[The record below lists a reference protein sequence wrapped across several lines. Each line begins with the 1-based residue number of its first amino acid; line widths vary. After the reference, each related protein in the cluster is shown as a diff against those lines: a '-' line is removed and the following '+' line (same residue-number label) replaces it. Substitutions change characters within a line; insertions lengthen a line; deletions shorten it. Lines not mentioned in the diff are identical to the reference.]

1 MIKRGKVIKKMRFE
15 KEVGESL
22 TYKFAQAA
30 REMKEQGKEIISLGL
45 GEPDFQT
52 PDYVVEATMKAM
64 RDGYT
69 HYSATQ
75 GWPELRKLIAE
86 DCNKSYGSDYTVND
100 VIVTPGIKSAVYFA
114 LAAILEPQDEIILIS
129 PYYVSYPAMVK
140 LAEPTARIV
149 NVTLSKDF
157 TLDTE
162 QLKKAFNRNTKAIL
176 INSPNN
182 PTGMVLNKDEVEL
195 VVRLAVENDAYI
207 VSDEVYEK
215 LIYSGQK
222 HTSFGLYQEIKDRLV
237 ICNGYSKSHA
247 MTGWRLGYAI
257 GAHNVI
263 AKMNKLQQ
271 HINTNTCTFIQVGAC
286 SIYKNEPVHIR
297 PYVEELEQRIDYFD
311 KELNKLDYITAVRP
325 KAGFFYF
332 VDISAIGVDSNTFCA
347 DLLKKTGIASTPG
360 IAFGP
365 EWDSYVRFSIAVPM
379 ATLERAVG
387 LLNDY
392 KYRE

>member
-1 MIKRGKVIKKMRFE
+1 MHFE

-30 REMKEQGKEIISLGL
+30 NEMKAQGKEIISLGL
-45 GEPDFQT
+45 GEPDFKT
-52 PDYVVEATMKAM
+52 PDYVTMATMQAM
-64 RDGYT
+64 KDGFT

-75 GWPELRKLIAE
+75 GWPELRKLITE
-86 DCNKSYGSDYTVND
+86 DCNNSYSSEYTMND
-100 VIVTPGIKSAVYFA
+100 VIVTPGIKAAVYFA
-114 LAAILEPQDEIILIS
+114 LAAILEPEDEVILIS

-140 LAEPTARIV
+140 LAEPTTKIV
-149 NVTLSKDF
+149 NVTLNKDF
-157 TLDTE
+157 TLDAD
-162 QLKKAFNRNTKAIL
+162 KMKAAFNKNTKAIL
-176 INSPNN
+176 VNTPNN
-182 PTGMVLNKDEVEL
+182 PTGMVLSREEVEL
-195 VVRLAVENDAYI
+195 VIKLAVENNAYI
-207 VSDEVYEK
+207 ISDEVYEK
-215 LIYSGQK
+215 LIYSGQT

-263 AKMNKLQQ
+263 TKMNKLQQ

-286 SIYKNEPVHIR
+286 SIYQNEPVHIK
-297 PYVEELEQRIDYFD
+297 PYVEELEKRIEFLDT
-311 KELNKLDYITAVRP
+311 ELNKLDYISAVRP

-332 VDISAIGVDSNTFCA
+332 IDISATGVDSNTFCA
-347 DLLKKTGIASTPG
+347 DLLRKTGIASTPG

-379 ATLERAVG
+379 DTLERAVS
-387 LLNDY
+387 LMQDY
-392 KYRE
+392 RYED

>member
-1 MIKRGKVIKKMRFE
+1 MLFS

-30 REMKEQGKEIISLGL
+30 GEMRAQGKEIISLGL
-45 GEPDFQT
+45 GEPDFKT

-64 RDGYT
+64 QGGFT

-86 DCNKSYGSDYTVND
+86 DCNKSYGSEYSMNE

-114 LAAILEPQDEIILIS
+114 LAAILEPNDEIILIS

-140 LAEPTARIV
+140 LAEPTAKIV

-157 TLDTE
+157 TLDVE
-162 QLKKAFNRNTKAIL
+162 QLKTAFNKNTKAIL
-176 INSPNN
+176 INTPNN
-182 PTGMVLNKDEVEL
+182 PTGMVLSKEEVEL
-195 VVRLAVENDAYI
+195 VVELAKENDSYVI
-207 VSDEVYEK
+207 SDEVYEK
-215 LIYSGQK
+215 LIYSNYV

-257 GAHNVI
+257 GAHDVI
-263 AKMNKLQQ
+263 VKMNKLQQ
-271 HINTNTCTFIQVGAC
+271 HINTNTCTFVQVGAC
-286 SIYKNEPVHIR
+286 SIYKNEPVHIA
-297 PYVEELEQRIDYFD
+297 PYVEELEKRINYFD
-311 KELNKLDYITAVRP
+311 TELNKLPYINAVRP
-325 KAGFFYF
+325 KGGFFYF
-332 VDISAIGVDSNTFCA
+332 VDISATGTDSNTFCA

-360 IAFGP
+360 VAFGP
-365 EWDSYVRFSIAVPM
+365 EWDSYIRFSIAVPM

-387 LLNDY
+387 LLNSY
-392 KYRE
+392 KFEG

>member
-1 MIKRGKVIKKMRFE
+1 MHFE

-30 REMKEQGKEIISLGL
+30 GEMRAQGKEIISLGL
-45 GEPDFQT
+45 GEPDFKT
-52 PDYVVEATMKAM
+52 PDYVVEATIKAM
-64 RDGYT
+64 QDGFT

-86 DCNKSYGSDYTVND
+86 NCNRAYNSDYTLND
-100 VIVTPGIKSAVYFA
+100 VIITPGIKSAVYFS
-114 LAAILEPQDEIILIS
+114 LAAILEPGDEIILIS

-140 LAEPTARIV
+140 LAEPAAKIV
-149 NVTLSKDF
+149 NVTLAKDF

-162 QLKKAFNRNTKAIL
+162 KLKAAFNKNTKAIL
-176 INSPNN
+176 INTPNN
-182 PTGMVLNKDEVEL
+182 PTGMILSKEEVEL
-195 VVRLAVENDAYI
+195 IVELAKENDAYI
-207 VSDEVYEK
+207 ISDEVYEK
-215 LIYSGQK
+215 LVYSGHE
-222 HTSFGLYQEIKDRLV
+222 HTSFGLYKEIYGRLV

-257 GAHNVI
+257 GAHDVI

-271 HINTNTCTFIQVGAC
+271 HINTNTCTFIQAGAC
-286 SIYKNEPVHIR
+286 SIYKNEPVHIK
-297 PYVEELEQRIDYFD
+297 PYVDELEARINYFD
-311 KELNKLDYITAVRP
+311 TELNKLSYITGVKP

-332 VDISAIGVDSNTFCA
+332 VDISTAGVDSNTFCA

-365 EWDSYVRFSIAVPM
+365 EWDDHVRFSIAVPIS
-379 ATLERAVG
+379 TLERAVELMKG
-387 LLNDY
+387 
-392 KYRE
+392 YRYEG

>member
-1 MIKRGKVIKKMRFE
+1 MHFE

-30 REMKEQGKEIISLGL
+30 GEMKAQGKEIISLGL
-45 GEPDFQT
+45 GEPDFKT
-52 PDYVVEATMKAM
+52 PDYVTRATVQAIK
-64 RDGYT
+64 DGFT

-86 DCNKSYGSDYTVND
+86 DCNKSYGSEYTIND
-100 VIVTPGIKSAVYFA
+100 VIVTPGIKAAVYFA
-114 LAAILEPQDEIILIS
+114 LAAILEPGDEIILIS

-140 LAEPTARIV
+140 LAEPTAKIV
-149 NVTLSKDF
+149 DVTLNKDF
-157 TLDTE
+157 TLDTDK
-162 QLKKAFNRNTKAIL
+162 LKAAFNKNTKAIL
-176 INSPNN
+176 VNTPNN
-182 PTGMVLNKDEVEL
+182 PTGKVLSRQEIEL
-195 VVRLAVENDAYI
+195 VIKMAMENNAYI

-215 LIYSGQK
+215 LIYSGQT

-257 GAHNVI
+257 GAHDVI

-286 SIYKNEPVHIR
+286 SIYKNEPVHIK
-297 PYVEELEQRIDYFD
+297 PYVEELEKRIEYFD
-311 KELNKLDYITAVRP
+311 TELNKLAYISAVRP

-347 DLLKKTGIASTPG
+347 DLLRKTGIASTPG
-360 IAFGP
+360 VAFGP
-365 EWDSYVRFSIAVPM
+365 EWDLYVRFSIAVPM
-379 ATLERAVG
+379 ETLERAVS
-387 LLNDY
+387 LLNE
-392 KYRE
+392 YRYGR

>member
-1 MIKRGKVIKKMRFE
+1 MHFE

-30 REMKEQGKEIISLGL
+30 GEMRAQGKEIISLGL
-45 GEPDFQT
+45 GEPDFKT
-52 PDYVVEATMKAM
+52 PDYVVNATMKAM
-64 RDGYT
+64 QDGFT

-75 GWPELRKLIAE
+75 GWPDLRKLIAE
-86 DCNKSYGSDYTVND
+86 DCNKIYSSDYTMND

-140 LAEPTARIV
+140 LAEPTAKIV

-162 QLKKAFNRNTKAIL
+162 KLKEAFKKNTKAIL
-176 INSPNN
+176 INTPNN
-182 PTGMVLNKDEVEL
+182 PTGMVLSKDEVEL
-195 VVRLAVENDAYI
+195 VVQLAMENDAYI

-215 LIYSGQK
+215 LIYSGFK
-222 HTSFGLYQEIKDRLV
+222 HTSFGQYQNIKGRLI

-257 GAHNVI
+257 GAHDVI
-263 AKMNKLQQ
+263 TKMNKLQQ
-271 HINTNTCTFIQVGAC
+271 HINTNTCTFVQVGAC
-286 SIYKNEPVHIR
+286 SIYENEPVHIA
-297 PYVEELEQRIDYFD
+297 PYVTELEKRIEYFD
-311 KELNKLDYITAVRP
+311 TELNKLPYINAVRP

-360 IAFGP
+360 VAFGP

-392 KYRE
+392 RYEG

>member
-1 MIKRGKVIKKMRFE
+1 MHFE

-30 REMKEQGKEIISLGL
+30 GEMKAQGKEIISLGL
-45 GEPDFQT
+45 GEPDFKT
-52 PDYVVEATMKAM
+52 PQYVLESTMKAM
-64 RDGYT
+64 NDGFT

-75 GWPELRKLIAE
+75 GWADLRKLIAE
-86 DCNKSYGSDYTVND
+86 DCNKSYGSDYSFND
-100 VIVTPGIKSAVYFA
+100 VIVTPGIKAAVYFS
-114 LAAILEPQDEIILIS
+114 LAAILEPNDEIILIS

-140 LAEPTARIV
+140 LAEPTAKIV

-157 TLDTE
+157 TLNAQE
-162 QLKKAFNRNTKAIL
+162 LISAFNKNTKAIL
-176 INSPNN
+176 INTPNN
-182 PTGMVLNKDEVEL
+182 PTGMVLSKDEVEL
-195 VVRLAVENDAYI
+195 VVKLAVENDAYI

-215 LIYSGQK
+215 LVYSAYT
-222 HTSFGLYQEIKDRLV
+222 HISFGRYDEIRDRLI

-257 GAHNVI
+257 GSHEVI

-286 SIYKNEPVHIR
+286 SIYKNEPVHIA
-297 PYVEELEQRIDYFD
+297 PYVEELEKRINYFD
-311 KELNKLDYITAVRP
+311 TELNKLPYISGVKP

-332 VDISAIGVDSNTFCA
+332 IDISETGVDSNTFCA

-360 IAFGP
+360 VAFGP

-379 ATLERAVG
+379 ATLERAVELMKG
-387 LLNDY
+387 
-392 KYRE
+392 YRYEE

>member
-1 MIKRGKVIKKMRFE
+1 MHFE

-30 REMKEQGKEIISLGL
+30 GEMRAQGKEIISLGL
-45 GEPDFQT
+45 GEPDFKT

-64 RDGYT
+64 QDGFT

-75 GWPELRKLIAE
+75 GWPDLRKLIAE
-86 DCNKSYGSDYTVND
+86 DCNKSYGSDYTMND

-140 LAEPTARIV
+140 LAEPTAKIV

-157 TLDTE
+157 TLDAE
-162 QLKKAFNRNTKAIL
+162 KLRAAFNKNTKAIL
-176 INSPNN
+176 INTPNN
-182 PTGMVLNKDEVEL
+182 PTGMVLSKEEVEL
-195 VVRLAVENDAYI
+195 VVQLAKENDAYI

-215 LIYSGQK
+215 LVYSGSK
-222 HTSFGLYQEIKDRLV
+222 HTSFGLYQDIKDRLV

-257 GAHNVI
+257 GAHDVI

-286 SIYKNEPVHIR
+286 SIYKNDPVHIA
-297 PYVEELEQRIDYFD
+297 PYVVELEKRIEYFD
-311 KELNKLDYITAVRP
+311 TELNKLPYINAVRP

-332 VDISAIGVDSNTFCA
+332 VDISATGVDSNTFCA

-360 IAFGP
+360 VAFGP

-392 KYRE
+392 RYEG

>member
-1 MIKRGKVIKKMRFE
+1 MHFE

-30 REMKEQGKEIISLGL
+30 GEMRAQGKEIISLGL
-45 GEPDFQT
+45 GEPDFKT

-64 RDGYT
+64 RDGFT

-75 GWPELRKLIAE
+75 GWPDLRKLIAE
-86 DCNKSYGSDYTVND
+86 DCNKSYGSDHTMND

-140 LAEPTARIV
+140 LAEPTAKIV

-157 TLDTE
+157 TLDAE
-162 QLKKAFNRNTKAIL
+162 KLEAAFNKNTKAIL
-176 INSPNN
+176 INTPNN
-182 PTGMVLNKDEVEL
+182 PTGMVLSKDEIEL
-195 VVRLAVENDAYI
+195 VVQLAKENDAYI

-215 LIYSGQK
+215 LVYSGSK
-222 HTSFGLYQEIKDRLV
+222 HTSFGLYQDIKDRLV

-257 GAHNVI
+257 GAHDVI

-286 SIYKNEPVHIR
+286 SIYKNEPIHIA
-297 PYVEELEQRIDYFD
+297 PYVAELEKRIEYFD
-311 KELNKLDYITAVRP
+311 TELNKLPYINAVRP

-332 VDISAIGVDSNTFCA
+332 VDISATGVDSNTFCA

-360 IAFGP
+360 VAFGP

-392 KYRE
+392 RYEG

>member
-1 MIKRGKVIKKMRFE
+1 MRFE

-30 REMKEQGKEIISLGL
+30 GEMRAAGKEIISLGL

-52 PDYVVEATMKAM
+52 PDYVIEATMQAM
-64 RDGYT
+64 KDGFT

-75 GWPELRKLIAE
+75 GWPELRKLISE
-86 DCNKSYGSDYTVND
+86 DCNESYSSNYSMND

-114 LAAILEPQDEIILIS
+114 LAALLEPGDEIILIS

-140 LAEPTARIV
+140 LAEPTAKIV
-149 NVTLSKDF
+149 NVSLSQDF

-162 QLKKAFNRNTKAIL
+162 KLINAFNKRTKAIL
-176 INSPNN
+176 INTPNN
-182 PTGMVLNKDEVEL
+182 PTGMVFSKEEVEL
-195 VVRLAVENDAYI
+195 VIDLAAKNNVYI
-207 VSDEVYEK
+207 ISDEVYEK
-215 LIYSGQK
+215 LVYSGQN
-222 HTSFGLYQEIKDRLV
+222 HTSFGVYQDIKDRLI

-257 GAHNVI
+257 GAHDVI

-271 HINTNTCTFIQVGAC
+271 HINTNTCTFVQVGAC
-286 SIYKNEPVHIR
+286 SIYKNNPVHIK
-297 PYVEELEQRIDYFD
+297 PYLSELEKRINYFD
-311 KELNKLDYITAVRP
+311 NELNKMSYIKAVKP

-332 VDISAIGVDSNTFCA
+332 VNISATGVDSNTFCA

-360 IAFGP
+360 VAFGP

-379 ATLERAVG
+379 TTLKRAVELMKG
-387 LLNDY
+387 
-392 KYRE
+392 YRFEE

>member
-1 MIKRGKVIKKMRFE
+1 MHFE

-30 REMKEQGKEIISLGL
+30 GEMKAQGREIISLGL
-45 GEPDFQT
+45 GEPDFKT
-52 PDYVVEATMKAM
+52 PDYVVEATVEAM
-64 RDGYT
+64 QNGFT

-75 GWPELRKLIAE
+75 GWPELRNLIAA
-86 DCNKSYGSDYTVND
+86 DCSRVYGNDYTAND

-140 LAEPTARIV
+140 LAEPTTNIV

-157 TLDTE
+157 TLDAKK
-162 QLKKAFNRNTKAIL
+162 LKAAFNKNTKAIL
-176 INSPNN
+176 VNSPNN
-182 PTGMVLNKDEVEL
+182 PTGMVLSKEEVEL
-195 VVRLAVENDAYI
+195 VIQLAIENDAYI
-207 VSDEVYEK
+207 ISDEVYEK
-215 LIYSGQK
+215 LVYSGQK
-222 HTSFGLYQEIKDRLV
+222 HISFGLYEEISDRLI

-257 GAHNVI
+257 GTHDVI
-263 AKMNKLQQ
+263 VKMNKLQQ

-286 SIYKNEPVHIR
+286 SIYKNEPVHIP
-297 PYVEELEQRIDYFD
+297 PYVKELEERIEYFD
-311 KELNKLDYITAVRP
+311 SELNKLNYITAVRP

-332 VDISAIGVDSNTFCA
+332 VDISATGMDSNSFCA

-360 IAFGP
+360 VAFGP

-379 ATLERAVG
+379 STLERAVD
-387 LLNDY
+387 LLKN
-392 KYRE
+392 YRFEG